1 MKKVWMIL
9 LALLIVTAAP
19 ACSPDEDPAPEVPEQ
34 PEVPDGNEEKP
45 EKPEEPGDNVE
56 SMKIRMTVG
65 ITIFTATL
73 TDNETGKAFRAM
85 LPLSLDMSEL
95 NNNEKYAGLSQSLP
109 TAAVS
114 PGTIHA
120 GDLMLYGSSTL
131 VVFYKTFLTSY
142 SYTRIGSID
151 NPSGLESAL
160 GAGNVTIRFEIIEN

>member
-1 MKKVWMIL
+1 MRK
-9 LALLIVTAAP
+9 LLIIVLSLLVVTTAA
-19 ACSPDEDPAPEVPEQ
+19 ACSPDDDPVPEVPEQ
-34 PEVPDGNEEKP
+34 PGGNEEEP
-45 EKPEEPGDNVE
+45 EKPVEPGENEE

-65 ITIFTATL
+65 NTIFTAAL
-73 TDNETGKAFRAM
+73 TDNETGKAFWAM

-114 PGTIHA
+114 PGTIHT

-131 VVFYKTFLTSY
+131 VVFYKTFSTSY

-151 NPSGLESAL
+151 NPAGLENAL
-160 GAGNVTIRFEIIEN
+160 GAGNVNIRFEIIEN